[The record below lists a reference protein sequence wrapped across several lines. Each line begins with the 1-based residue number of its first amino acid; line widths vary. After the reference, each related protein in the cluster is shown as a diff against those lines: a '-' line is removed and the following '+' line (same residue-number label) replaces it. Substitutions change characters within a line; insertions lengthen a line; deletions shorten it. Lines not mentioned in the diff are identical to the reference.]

1 MVGPLTFIDVDDRT
15 IAYLTVGGRHT
26 EDLRR
31 WCPGFPDWCNA
42 HLWRNLS
49 GRYRVIRALT
59 SDVRMGGRG
68 FVILDMR
75 ARRIVSL
82 FVYAPYRRQGV
93 GTALMRR
100 ALGVLGTPRPGICV
114 PKALLGDWSPLLDRF
129 GFERTYD
136 SPRDDDGVDVHFN
149 ESSQVGL

>member
-1 MVGPLTFIDVDDRT
+1 MAGPLTFIDVDDRT

-31 WCPGFPDWCNA
+31 WCPGSPDWCNA

-59 SDVRMGGRG
+59 SDVRMDGRG

-82 FVYAPYRRQGV
+82 FVYAPGAGGARHPASGHMRPQGAV
-93 GTALMRR
+93 GQLVA
-100 ALGVLGTPRPGICV
+100 AVGPF
-114 PKALLGDWSPLLDRF
+114 RF
-129 GFERTYD
+129 RTHL
-136 SPRDDDGVDVHFN
+136 R
-149 ESSQVGL
+149 LAA